1 MSRVSFLHPMLA
13 ALPGRLALRNVR
25 NERELAHDLIAAFDS
40 STRRTGLLGRDV
52 FPDGSAMLIAPS
64 NAVHTFFMRFAI
76 DVAFVTRDGRIVKA
90 VHSLR
95 PWRIAA
101 AFGAFAVVELP
112 AGTLARCDT
121 ATGDTLSIQPAQ
133 QV

>member
-1 MSRVSFLHPMLA
+1 LIPR
-13 ALPGRLALRNVR
+13 GRLA
-25 NERELAHDLIAAFDS
+25 EGE
-40 STRRTGLLGRDV
+40 GLLITKT
-52 FPDGSAMLIAPS
+52 SAITMW
-64 NAVHTFFMRFAI
+64 FMRFAI

-121 ATGDTLSIQPAQ
+121 AGEL
-133 QV
+133 

>member
-40 STRRTGLLGRDV
+40 NTRRTGLLGRDV

-112 AGTLARCDT
+112 AGPLARCDT